1 MRIIIIG
8 ATTAGIGLAEY
19 LVGSGH
25 AVTLIDTPS
34 EELAQIG
41 NRLDL
46 RVVQGM
52 PSRPSVLRSAGA
64 ENTELLVATSNIDEI
79 NMAACS
85 IAASLFQ
92 IPRKI
97 ARIRTPDY
105 LTEADEIFGPHA
117 IPIDHIIA
125 PEHLIADFIMDLID
139 LPGALSVS
147 NYCSGRL
154 VIAAAKCS
162 RGGKLLG
169 QKVSKLE
176 DFGAKVSVLALYR
189 NERPVRD
196 FLNAELSEGDEIYFC
211 CEKSRSLS
219 VLGGILPIDQCVK
232 TITIAGGSHISDE
245 LARRLSRR
253 FRVKLIES
261 DPQRAKR
268 VADSLQDT
276 EVEIFCSNPSDINF
290 ILEEHIYDSDYF
302 IAATND
308 DETNIISSFM
318 IKRTNHAKTFT
329 IIRNESYLTLA
340 SSREIDTIVS
350 PKDATISE
358 LLSNIRQDGLEKT
371 YLFRHGMAEGV
382 ELAIR
387 GSRLSSR
394 VIGKKVD
401 DINLP
406 KGVTLGLITRGNKVL
421 KIDKD
426 LRFEDGDHLIAFLT
440 DHKQLRHL
448 TKLFR
453 PRSFWIPSW

>member
-1 MRIIIIG
+1 MKIIIIG
-8 ATTAGIGLAEY
+8 ATTAGVELAEY
-19 LVGSGH
+19 LVSGGH
-25 AVTLIDTPS
+25 AVTLVDNPS
-34 EELAQIG
+34 ETLSQIAG
-41 NRLDL
+41 RLDL

-64 ENTELLVATSNIDEI
+64 ENTELIVATSNVDEI

-125 PEHLIADFIMDLID
+125 PEHLIADSIMDLID
-139 LPGALSVS
+139 LPGASAIA
-147 NYCSGRL
+147 NFCNGRIII
-154 VIAAAKCS
+154 VAAKCAH
-162 RGGKLLG
+162 GGKLLG
-169 QKVSKLE
+169 EKVLKLE

-189 NERPVRD
+189 NDSLVSNLKEAD
-196 FLNAELSEGDEIYFC
+196 LCEGDEVYFC
-211 CEKSRSLS
+211 CEKDRALS
-219 VLGGILPIDQCVK
+219 VIGGLLPVDHCGK

-245 LARRLSRR
+245 LAKRLSQR

-261 DPQRAKR
+261 DPERAKR
-268 VADSLQDT
+268 VANSLQDT
-276 EVEIFCSNPSDINF
+276 SVEVFCTDPSDINF
-290 ILEEHIYDSDYF
+290 IQEEHIYDSDRF

-318 IKRTNHAKTFT
+318 IKRTNHSKTYT
-329 IIRNESYLTLA
+329 VIRNESYLSLA
-340 SSREIDTIVS
+340 FSKEIDTIVS

-358 LLSNIRQDGLEKT
+358 LLSKIRQDGLEKT
-371 YLFRHGMAEGV
+371 RLFRHGTAEGI
-382 ELAIR
+382 ELIIR

-394 VIGKKVD
+394 VVGKKVE

-406 KGVTLGLITRGNKVL
+406 KGVTLGLIVRENKVL
-421 KIDKD
+421 RLDKD
-426 LRFEDGDHLIAFLT
+426 LRFEDGDHLIVYL
-440 DHKQLRHL
+440 HNHNQLRQL